1 MKNEFKIVVKAP
13 NQKTWIAEYS
23 TNKKELQAK
32 AAVMM
37 KENPDWTVLVV
48 KEQYNVS

>member
-37 KENPDWTVLVV
+37 KENPDWNVLVV

>member
-13 NQKTWIAEYS
+13 NRKTWIAEYS
-23 TNKKELQAK
+23 TNKKELQEK
-32 AAVMM
+32 ATAMM
-37 KENPDWTVLVV
+37 KENPDWSVLVV

>member
-13 NQKTWIAEYS
+13 NRKTWIVEYS
-23 TNKKELQAK
+23 TNKEELQAK
-32 AAVMM
+32 AAAMM
-37 KENPDWTVLVV
+37 KENPDWDVLVV

>member
-23 TNKKELQAK
+23 TSKEELQEK
-32 AAVMM
+32 AAAMM
-37 KENPDWTVLVV
+37 KENPDWNVLVV
-48 KEQYNVS
+48 KQQYNVS